1 MSSRSDIIG
10 ADEWQVTTRSG
21 LVYSEVLGWIDLG
34 HARGEDISCFWLIS
48 AAAKPVADLITRLH
62 TIRE

>member
-21 LVYSEVLGWIDLG
+21 LVYSEVLVGSTWGMPGAKIFP
-34 HARGEDISCFWLIS
+34 CFWLIS